1 MAKQVKIKDI
11 ASMAGV
17 SAGTVDRILHN
28 RGNVSEASREAV
40 ERVLKEVGYKSNIH
54 TSAISLRREYNI
66 VITTPMASPGEYWE
80 SIQNGIG
87 HAIQE
92 YSDISIICRYLNY
105 NQFDIYSCR
114 AAYNTVMENN
124 PDAVIIG
131 ATFITETQELCREL
145 DNSRIPYVFID
156 SSIEGTNPIATFT
169 TDQYTCGYLTG
180 KLIRSMVP
188 DSSEIAMFGV
198 KRIGNQH
205 SSNSTERRKGFI
217 KYFAET
223 PQTTIKEAL
232 FSMLNPEENEKTVL
246 EFFRENSRVRGV
258 AVINSRGNIIADIL
272 KKNGIDGI
280 TIISFD
286 LTSNNIRCI
295 RDGSISALLCQRPEL
310 QGFNA
315 VKSIIHY
322 LLYKK
327 KEEQVHHIMPIDII
341 FKENLPYYR
350 EFMEV

>member
-28 RGNVSEASREAV
+28 RGNVSKISREAV
-40 ERVLKEVGYKSNIH
+40 ERVLKEVGYRSNIH
-54 TSAISLRREYNI
+54 TSAISLRKKYNI

-80 SIQNGIG
+80 SIHKGID

-92 YSDISIICRYLNY
+92 YSDISIVCRYLNY
-105 NQFDIYSCR
+105 NQFDVYSCR
-114 AAYNTVMENN
+114 AASGTIIGQN

-131 ATFITETQELCREL
+131 ATFTAETQELCLEL
-145 DNSRIPYVFID
+145 DKSGIPYVFID
-156 SSIEGTNPIATFT
+156 SVIEGTNPIATFT
-169 TDQYTCGYLTG
+169 TDQYACGFLTG
-180 KLIRSMVP
+180 KLLKSMIP
-188 DSSEIAMFGV
+188 DGSDIALFGV
-198 KRIGNQH
+198 KRIGDLH
-205 SSNSTERRKGFI
+205 SSNSEERRKGFI
-217 KYFAET
+217 DYFSTEHSATVRET
-223 PQTTIKEAL
+223 S

-246 EFFRENSRVRGV
+246 EFFKENMNVRGA
-258 AVINSRGNIIADIL
+258 AVINSRGHIVADIL
-272 KKNGIDGI
+272 KENGIDGI

-286 LTSNNIRCI
+286 LTTNNIRCI
-295 RDGSISALLCQRPEL
+295 RDGSIAALLCQRPEL

-327 KEEQVHHIMPIDII
+327 KEEPWRHVMPIDII
-341 FKENLPYYR
+341 LKENLPYYR
-350 EFMEV
+350 EFTEV

>member
-28 RGNVSEASREAV
+28 RGNVSQASREAV

-54 TSAISLRREYNI
+54 TSAVSLRREYNI

-80 SIQNGIG
+80 SIQRGID

-92 YSDISIICRYLNY
+92 YSDISIICKNLNY

-114 AAYNTVMENN
+114 AAYGTIVEQN

-145 DNSRIPYVFID
+145 DSSGIPYVFID
-156 SSIEGTNPIATFT
+156 SDIEGTNPIATFT
-169 TDQYTCGYLTG
+169 TDQYTCGFLTG
-180 KLIRSMVP
+180 KLLSSMIP
-188 DSSEIAMFGV
+188 EGSEIALFGM
-198 KRIGNQH
+198 KRIGNRH

-217 KYFAET
+217 DYFAQSGTAVVKET
-223 PQTTIKEAL
+223 S
-232 FSMLNPEENEKTVL
+232 FSMLNPEENEKIIM
-246 EFFRENSRVRGV
+246 EFFDENRNVRGA
-258 AVINSRGNIIADIL
+258 AVINSRGHVVADIL
-272 KKNGIDGI
+272 QKNGIKGI
-280 TIISFD
+280 TTMSFD

-295 RDGSISALLCQRPEL
+295 KDGSISALLCQRPGL

-327 KEEQVHHIMPIDII
+327 KEEVSRHVMPIDII
-341 FKENLPYYR
+341 MKENLPYYR
-350 EFMEV
+350 ELMDL